1 VFVYFGVVSQ
11 HSVLFQTLGGGTQSH
26 KHTQCL
32 KEAISHTYV
41 FGLKYTEGYMRFLK
55 MLQGLGSC

>member
-1 VFVYFGVVSQ
+1 VNIKFCFKLWEGK
-11 HSVLFQTLGGGTQSH
+11 QSH

-32 KEAISHTYV
+32 KGSISQTYD
-41 FGLKYTEGYMRFLK
+41 FGLKYREGNVRFLK

>member
-1 VFVYFGVVSQ
+1 VNIKFCFKLWEGK
-11 HSVLFQTLGGGTQSH
+11 QSH

-32 KEAISHTYV
+32 KGAISHTYV

>member
-1 VFVYFGVVSQ
+1 VNIKFCFK
-11 HSVLFQTLGGGTQSH
+11 LWEWKQSH

-32 KEAISHTYV
+32 KGAISHTYV
-41 FGLKYTEGYMRFLK
+41 FGLKYTEGCMKFLK